1 VDKDNVIEF
10 IPLGERGEVV
20 EMRKSLLKVDDEPHA
35 MAPREL
41 VQSRI
46 VFLAERIADILD
58 QVEIADADR
67 QSLLWHLSLIRELA
81 VDRKRG
87 IVPLCSLPRFD
98 PPPGGAA

>member
-1 VDKDNVIEF
+1 MDNNVIEF
-10 IPLGERGEVV
+10 IPLGERGEAV
-20 EMRKSLLKVDDEPHA
+20 EMRKALLNVSDEPHA
-35 MAPREL
+35 MT
-41 VQSRI
+41 RI

-98 PPPGGAA
+98 PPPGAA